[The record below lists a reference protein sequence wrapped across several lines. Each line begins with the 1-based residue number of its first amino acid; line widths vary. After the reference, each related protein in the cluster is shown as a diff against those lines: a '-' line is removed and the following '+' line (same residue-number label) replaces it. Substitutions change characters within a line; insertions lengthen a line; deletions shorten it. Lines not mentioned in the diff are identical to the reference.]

1 MDVAMTIKQRLRDPS
16 LFVERAYVGGEWI
29 DAAGG
34 SRIDVVDPATG
45 ASIGTVPALG
55 SRDQGLPHR
64 RIGLN
69 MQERASRGARLA

>member
-55 SRDQGLPHR
+55 AAETR
-64 RIGLN
+64 
-69 MQERASRGARLA
+69 